1 MKDNLIFPE
10 ELAANNNHATASA
23 ASSRQSSTATTP
35 LAVSTYEAARL
46 AGVGR
51 TKIYDA
57 LGSGMLKSL
66 KIGKRRLILFE
77 SLQKW
82 LLSHEV
88 VR

>member
-1 MKDNLIFPE
+1 MKDNLILSE
-10 ELAANNNHATASA
+10 KSAVNNNRATASTDNR
-23 ASSRQSSTATTP
+23 RQNLTATTP

-57 LGSGMLKSL
+57 LGSGTLKSL

-88 VR
+88 TR